1 MEIKVVKNI
10 LAQNESIAE
19 ENQRKLKGNGVFAV
33 NIMSSPGSGKTTVLE
48 RTMGM
53 IKDEFKV
60 GIVEGDICTTADADR
75 LKKFGIQIV
84 QINTEPFGGDCHL
97 EAHMLQRALDCLDLS
112 SLELLLIEN
121 LGNLVCPAEFRLGA
135 DRRVAILSITEGE
148 DKPLKYP
155 LIFRVADLL
164 LINKIDLVKYLEVD
178 VQQIIDNVAKINP
191 DLPIIKISAKS
202 GEGFDQWK
210 EWLVGGVRKKTT

>member
-1 MEIKVVKNI
+1 MEVKVVKNI
-10 LAQNESIAE
+10 LAQNEGIAE
-19 ENQRKLKGNGVFAV
+19 ENRRRLKEKGVFAV
-33 NIMSSPGSGKTTVLE
+33 NLMSSPGSGKTSILE
-48 RTMGM
+48 RTLGL

-60 GIVEGDICTTADADR
+60 GVIEGDICTTADADR
-75 LKKFGIQIV
+75 LKKYEIPIV

-97 EAHMLQRALDCLDLS
+97 EAHMLQKALDCLDLS
-112 SLELLLIEN
+112 SIELLLIEN
-121 LGNLVCPAEFRLGA
+121 LGNLVCPAEFKLGA

-164 LINKIDLVKYLEVD
+164 LINKIDLEEYLEVD
-178 VQQIIDNVAKINP
+178 VQRIEENAGKINP
-191 DLPIIKISAKS
+191 ELPIIRTSAKS

-210 EWLVGGVRKKTT
+210 EWLSKGIKEKIT

>member
-10 LAQNESIAE
+10 LAQNEGIAE
-19 ENQRKLKGNGVFAV
+19 GNQRRFKENGVFAV
-33 NIMSSPGSGKTTVLE
+33 NMMSSPGSGKTSILE
-48 RTMGM
+48 RTIGL

-60 GIVEGDICTTADADR
+60 GVIEGDICTTADADR
-75 LKKFGIQIV
+75 LKKYEIPIV

-97 EAHMLQRALDCLDLS
+97 EAHMLQKALDCLDLS
-112 SLELLLIEN
+112 SIELLLIEN
-121 LGNLVCPAEFRLGA
+121 LGNLVCPAEFKLGA
-135 DRRVAILSITEGE
+135 DRRIAILSITEGE

-164 LINKIDLVKYLEVD
+164 LINKIDLEEYLEVD
-178 VQQIIDNVAKINP
+178 VQLIEENVSKINP
-191 DLPIIKISAKS
+191 ELPIIRISAKS

-210 EWLVGGVRKKTT
+210 DWLSKGVKEKTA

>member
-1 MEIKVVKNI
+1 MEVKVVKNI

-19 ENQRKLKGNGVFAV
+19 ENQRKLKENGVFAV
-33 NIMSSPGSGKTTVLE
+33 NIMSSPGSGKTSILE
-48 RTMGM
+48 RTVGLL
-53 IKDEFKV
+53 KDEFKIGV
-60 GIVEGDICTTADADR
+60 IEGDICTTADADR
-75 LKKFGIQIV
+75 LKKYEIPIV

-97 EAHMLQRALDCLDLS
+97 EAHMLQKAFDCLDLG

-121 LGNLVCPAEFRLGA
+121 LGNLVCPAEFKLGE

-164 LINKIDLVKYLEVD
+164 LINKIDLEKHLEVD
-178 VQQIIDNVAKINP
+178 VQLIEENVGKINP
-191 DLPIIKISAKS
+191 DLPVIKLSAKS

-210 EWLVGGVRKKTT
+210 EWLVRGIREKTS

>member
-1 MEIKVVKNI
+1 MEVKVVKNI

-33 NIMSSPGSGKTTVLE
+33 NIMSSPGSGKTTILE
-48 RTMGM
+48 RTVGLL
-53 IKDEFKV
+53 KDEFKLGV
-60 GIVEGDICTTADADR
+60 VEGDICTTADADR
-75 LKKFGIQIV
+75 LKKYEIPIV

-97 EAHMLQRALDCLDLS
+97 EAHMLQKALDCLDLGS
-112 SLELLLIEN
+112 IELLLIEN

-164 LINKIDLVKYLEVD
+164 LINKIDLKKHLEVD
-178 VQQIIDNVAKINP
+178 VQQILENVGKINP
-191 DLPIIKISAKS
+191 DLPVIKLSAKS

-210 EWLVGGVRKKTT
+210 EWLVKGIREKTS